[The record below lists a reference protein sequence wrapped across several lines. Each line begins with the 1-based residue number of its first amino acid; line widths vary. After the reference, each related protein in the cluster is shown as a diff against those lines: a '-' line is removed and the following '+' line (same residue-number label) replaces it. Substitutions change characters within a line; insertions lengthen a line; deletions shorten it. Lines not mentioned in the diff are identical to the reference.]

1 MDSSLIDVECE
12 RGIIGASMSFSLPQ
26 VFQSCPPDTSL
37 TVSLNASAG
46 QHQQQQLQQQPPY
59 PQQPLGHLHKTP
71 LPLAPQYGTA
81 RSPSKEGDVRIEG
94 WSNSGSS
101 GVQPNV
107 PVSAGQ
113 TTEEASRAVT
123 SADAL
128 VAASHVPQPDALHR
142 NPIVSVIAPEPPA
155 AAAPEKEESSERVHV
170 LVVFDK
176 VFCVCFVPS
185 ALRATLKVGEL
196 VLCEY
201 THGENIGTIV
211 ADVSTLV
218 AKVMQQHRSTMSLA
232 AIGQAFT
239 PPCERVVRTAGSP
252 VSSVVEGHSSG
263 LFVATTAMCTE
274 KAHSG
279 LPADQRLR
287 RLPCVLRRG
296 TNRDKKRM
304 YFARLRSNDALAA
317 VLRILRSEP
326 LVAQSAEYQVNFAC
340 VTIYLNGERSQCG
353 WSAHQFQQLSN
364 TLVDPLRSETV
375 EFRFVCD
382 QHHEELDLT
391 RAITGSGLSEILYA
405 VVADH
410 HKRQSGKGGQSNRGG
425 AAHGA
430 AVNRPGQL
438 IHHSQ
443 QQQQQQQAGQLFG
456 GQSSIVT
463 TYTGSSMWPQSAAA
477 LTPGSCV
484 TPASPQQQQQQ
495 KHAIGYT
502 LAPCVYVPQQQQ
514 QQQQT
519 NVRTITLPSHTVT
532 TAQPA
537 AQSLSLVQ
545 VHYPPISQVNPAPG
559 IYWANVSTPPQSQ
572 RLEAS
577 QQQQLSIAHS
587 GVAEP
592 AYYYVVSSAQQQQQ
606 SVAPQ
611 PPSAPQRGP
620 TLLQAKTLA
629 APPHV
634 QPTTFVEVPVM
645 NTESY
650 QTVSYPFVLPANATP
665 YS

>member
-12 RGIIGASMSFSLPQ
+12 RGIIGAPMSFSLPQ
-26 VFQSCPPDTSL
+26 VFQSCPPDTSV

-71 LPLAPQYGTA
+71 LQLAPQYGTA

-107 PVSAGQ
+107 PVSAAQ
-113 TTEEASRAVT
+113 TTEEASGAVT

-142 NPIVSVIAPEPPA
+142 NPIVSVTASESPA

-218 AKVMQQHRSTMSLA
+218 AKVMQQHQSTMSLA
-232 AIGQAFT
+232 AVEQAFT
-239 PPCERVVRTAGSP
+239 PPCERVVRTAGTP

-317 VLRILRSEP
+317 VLRVLRSEP

-340 VTIYLNGERSQCG
+340 VTIYLGGERSQCG
-353 WSAHQFQQLSN
+353 WSAHQFQQLGN

-391 RAITGSGLSEILYA
+391 RAITGLGLSEILYA

-410 HKRQSGKGGQSNRGG
+410 HKRQSGKGGQGSRGG

-430 AVNRPGQL
+430 AVNRPGPL
-438 IHHSQ
+438 IQHS
-443 QQQQQQQAGQLFG
+443 QQQQQAGQLFG
-456 GQSSIVT
+456 GQSSTVT
-463 TYTGSSMWPQSAAA
+463 TYTSSSMWPQSATA
-477 LTPGSCV
+477 LTPRSCV
-484 TPASPQQQQQQ
+484 TPASQQQQRQQ
-495 KHAIGYT
+495 KHAMGYT

-514 QQQQT
+514 QQTT
-519 NVRTITLPSHTVT
+519 NVHTITLPSHAVT
-532 TAQPA
+532 NTQPA
-537 AQSLSLVQ
+537 TQSLSLLQ

-559 IYWANVSTPPQSQ
+559 IYWANVSTQPQPQ
-572 RLEAS
+572 RLEAPQQQ

-587 GVAEP
+587 GVSEP
-592 AYYYVVSSAQQQQQ
+592 AYYYVVSSSQQQQQ

-611 PPSAPQRGP
+611 PSSAPQRGP
-620 TLLQAKTLA
+620 TLLQARALA

-634 QPTTFVEVPVM
+634 HPPTFVEVPVM
-645 NTESY
+645 NTEGY
-650 QTVSYPFVLPANATP
+650 QAVSYPFVLPSSTTP